1 MGYTYNL
8 MEEYVEKMY
17 NSIGIYWP
25 HQLDME
31 SIASRLGAM
40 LIYLPYGSMTM
51 KNAILIDDR
60 LTDCQKWQ
68 EFGHELCHIEW
79 HDGNQRVLPS
89 SYLEYQEWKADNFAY
104 QACVPTFMLDRMD
117 LPTSERKALWL
128 IQETFHVELEFA
140 EKRLQRYV
148 NNCKQ
153 YHY

>member
-1 MGYTYNL
+1 MGYRYNL
-8 MEEYVEKMY
+8 TEEYVKKMY

-40 LIYLPYGSMTM
+40 LIFLPYRSMTM

-68 EFGHELCHIEW
+68 EFGHELCHVEW

-104 QACVPTFMLDRMD
+104 HACVPTFMLDRMS
-117 LPTSERKALWL
+117 LPRSEAKAIYM
-128 IQETFHVELEFA
+128 IQETFKVDYHFA
-140 EKRLQRYV
+140 KKRLNHYIL
-148 NNCKQ
+148 NCKSIS
-153 YHY
+153 